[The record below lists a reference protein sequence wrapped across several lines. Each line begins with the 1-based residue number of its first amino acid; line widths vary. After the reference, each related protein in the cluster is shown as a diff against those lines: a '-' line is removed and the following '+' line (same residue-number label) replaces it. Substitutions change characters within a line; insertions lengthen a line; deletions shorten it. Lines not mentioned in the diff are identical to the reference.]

1 MASRRNLKKVI
12 SDIIGDILSECI
24 IYANYVPG
32 VDQKNI
38 RNILAFLEGKSVYE
52 IPFTSNGILVEDTQ
66 DVVGKLELMYELLEI
81 DEEFLSRISHTEP
94 GNAKQYYRA
103 FYADFDNRVN
113 AVIEKFNNLK
123 K

>member
-1 MASRRNLKKVI
+1 MQI
-12 SDIIGDILSECI
+12 
-24 IYANYVPG
+24 PG
-32 VDQKNI
+32 VDQK
-38 RNILAFLEGKSVYE
+38 A
-52 IPFTSNGILVEDTQ
+52 
-66 DVVGKLELMYELLEI
+66 VGELMYELLEI

>member
-32 VDQKNI
+32 VDEKEVSD
-38 RNILAFLEGKSVYE
+38 LM
-52 IPFTSNGILVEDTQ
+52 
-66 DVVGKLELMYELLEI
+66 LELLDI
-81 DEEFLSRISHTEP
+81 DEEFIARISHTEP
-94 GNAKQYYRA
+94 GNAKKYYRA
-103 FYADFDNRVN
+103 FYTDFDNRIN
-113 AVIEKFNNLK
+113 AVIDRINNLK

>member
-12 SDIIGDILSECI
+12 SDIIGDVLTECI
-24 IYANYVPG
+24 ICANYVPG
-32 VDQKNI
+32 IDQKAI
-38 RNILAFLEGKSVYE
+38 SDIM
-52 IPFTSNGILVEDTQ
+52 
-66 DVVGKLELMYELLEI
+66 LELIDI
-81 DEEFLSRISHTEP
+81 DEEFIARISHTEP

-103 FYADFDNRVN
+103 FYADFDNRIN

>member
-32 VDQKNI
+32 VDQK
-38 RNILAFLEGKSVYE
+38 A
-52 IPFTSNGILVEDTQ
+52 
-66 DVVGKLELMYELLEI
+66 VGELMYELLEI